1 VRKKNN
7 LRNLIGV
14 TLTDGLGGEEE
25 STLLVA
31 CERTHCEGCV
41 KIEEIK
47 RKKGK
52 MSEEKREEGGR
63 KGK

>member
-1 VRKKNN
+1 
-7 LRNLIGV
+7 V
-14 TLTDGLGGEEE
+14 TLTDRLGGEKE
-25 STLLVA
+25 STLVA

-47 RKKGK
+47 RKKGR